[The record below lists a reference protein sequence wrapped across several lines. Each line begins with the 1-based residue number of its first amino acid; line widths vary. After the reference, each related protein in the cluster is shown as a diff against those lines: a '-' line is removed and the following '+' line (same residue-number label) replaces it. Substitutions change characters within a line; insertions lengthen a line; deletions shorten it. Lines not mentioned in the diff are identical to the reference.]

1 MIWHIQS
8 DTGNRNMAETTHSG
22 HPSSP
27 VDVALDSEY
36 ISHLQSDGRLLL
48 RFVARRVDRTLP
60 TTPAPTISYDVL
72 FAPPESILPESG
84 RLADLLRC
92 VDELSHRAAPANVR
106 SIRLTSAYLKYAIED
121 NEPPPS
127 VAKEV
132 CNLRLSIRIV
142 TGIAMLLL
150 PLSIGLLAHMDNG
163 RRLLQQL
170 NTLRQQEQDIRRDI
184 AALPLGETETRHL
197 EITQPQAGRPQD
209 DKPAAVVAPPPA
221 QWAADGTATAGDDGI
236 QVCSKP
242 PSIEAG
248 KAIITGDVRATAL
261 DPQAPGRR
269 LISWRVPITQKALA
283 VCQRYDDNRVRLAM
297 IYTGLADWNC
307 LSHKMFTPYLVEQL
321 FSPITALWSAPDTS
335 GACGMPTTPLPPE
348 IDIMTW
354 RSHETWVAMT
364 TGVVAG
370 FILPLLLG
378 CLGGC
383 TYVLRRFDRKVTD
396 STLQAHDGGHALTRV
411 ALAALLGGLSGVIWT
426 ADSSVTLGGI
436 TLSLAAIA
444 FFIGFS
450 VEGVFK
456 AIETLIRMATDW
468 LDKSAPTPPTAKP
481 SGTT

>member
-1 MIWHIQS
+1 
-8 DTGNRNMAETTHSG
+8 MAETTQSG
-22 HPSSP
+22 HPPSLA
-27 VDVALDSEY
+27 DVACNSEY

-48 RFVARRVDRTLP
+48 RFVARRVDRALP
-60 TTPAPTISYDVL
+60 KTPPPATNFDVL
-72 FAPPESILPESG
+72 FVPPESILPESG
-84 RLADLLRC
+84 RLADLLHC
-92 VDELSHRAAPANVR
+92 IDELSHRAAPANVR

-121 NEPPPS
+121 NEPPPT
-127 VAKEV
+127 VANEV
-132 CNLRLSIRIV
+132 RNLRWSVRIV

-184 AALPLGETETRHL
+184 AALPLGETETWQI
-197 EITQPQAGRPQD
+197 EIAQSQAVRPPD
-209 DKPAAVVAPPPA
+209 DKPATVVPPPPA
-221 QWAADGTATAGDDGI
+221 QRAADGNANTDDDGV

-242 PSIEAG
+242 PNILAG
-248 KAIITGDVRATAL
+248 KVIITGDARATAL
-261 DPQAPGRR
+261 DPLAPGRR
-269 LISWRVPITQKALA
+269 LISWRMPITQKALA
-283 VCQRYDDNRVRLAM
+283 VCQRYDDSRVRLAM

-307 LSHKMFTPYLVEQL
+307 LSHKMFSFYLVERM
-321 FSPITALWSAPDTS
+321 FAPITALWSEPDNS
-335 GACGMPTTPLPPE
+335 GACGAPTTPLPPE
-348 IDIMTW
+348 IDTMTW
-354 RSHETWVAMT
+354 RSHETWVTMT
-364 TGVVAG
+364 TAVVAG

-383 TYVLRRFDRKVTD
+383 TYVLRRFDRKVSD

-456 AIETLIRMATDW
+456 AIETLIGKATDW
-468 LDKSAPTPPTAKP
+468 LDKAAPPPPTAK
-481 SGTT
+481 SFDGA